1 MSSSPTSQ
9 YVSANGISIWVN
21 TLGMGTPLLLLHG
34 GMGTATDNF
43 HDHIP
48 IFARHF
54 RVIAPDSRGH
64 GRTNNPGGMLS
75 YRLMADDIAGLIR
88 ALGLSSP
95 LVCGWSDGGQIALE
109 LAMRYPGLAR
119 AYVAGGVSRTL
130 TEDAVRDLNAV
141 GFLGPGSI
149 DLPRLEN
156 SFPNLIAKARQIHSP
171 QGQDYWR
178 DLLLSISTL
187 WLAPWEYKDADLARI
202 STPILFL
209 LGDRDEFNP
218 LEQAV
223 EMYRLAP
230 NSELAIVPHKD
241 HSLRSDVERFTSIV
255 LEFLLRQQASAPA
268 KAV

>member
-1 MSSSPTSQ
+1 MSSSPTSR

-21 TLGMGTPLLLLHG
+21 ILGMGTPLLLLHG

-88 ALGLSSP
+88 ALGLSNP

-109 LAMRYPGLAR
+109 LAIHYPGLAA
-119 AYVAGGVSRTL
+119 AYVAGGVYRTL
-130 TEDAVRDLNAV
+130 TEQSISELNAV
-141 GFLGPGSI
+141 GFRAPGSI
-149 DLPRLEN
+149 DLP
-156 SFPNLIAKARQIHSP
+156 LIEQSMPELISRARQIHSP
-171 QGQDYWR
+171 QGLEYWKE
-178 DLLLSISTL
+178 LLASISSL
-187 WLAPWEYKDADLARI
+187 WLTPFDYRDEDLSSINAPV
-202 STPILFL
+202 LFL

-218 LEQAV
+218 LEQVV
-223 EMYRLAP
+223 EMYRLTP
-230 NSELAIVPHKD
+230 SSELAIVPNSD
-241 HSLRSDVERFTSIV
+241 HSLRSDVRRFTDIA
-255 LEFLLRQQASAPA
+255 LEFLMRHRPTALPEP
-268 KAV
+268 V